1 MQKAQKKEK
10 LVIIDG
16 NSLAYRA
23 FFALPESIITSTGI
37 ITNSVYGFT
46 NMLIKLINEE
56 KPTMLAVAF
65 DSKKPTFRHELYKD
79 YKSNRERMPEDLANQ
94 FTLIENVLNVFSIPI
109 YQVDSYEADD
119 ILGTLALQAE
129 NKGIEVLIVTG
140 DKDTL
145 QLVSEN
151 IKVLFTI
158 KGISNVSIFSPDEVI
173 EKYGIDSKYI
183 PDYLGLVGDKIDNIP
198 GIVGIGK
205 KTATKLIKSFGSLE
219 KIFFKVDEIQNNK
232 IKLKLEKDH
241 EIAILSK
248 ELATI
253 DCNAPVEI
261 DVEKCKVK
269 KFEEKKVYELF
280 DYLEFKTLWEKL
292 KKLNLL
298 RKSTKEKDKLHCLV
312 GFIDDEKELSNLTEK
327 IREVKEIAIQFLVNN
342 NVCTGISIS
351 TKPDKSFYIHIDSI
365 KKEEN
370 FFKLLRSV
378 LTDSDIKK
386 IMHNAKNQLKILF
399 KKGITLQGLIFDSY
413 IASYLL
419 RPHLKEYE
427 LSEIIQ
433 KYLGYS
439 SYDFKREETVGQ
451 FGLIQ
456 DEIWIKKKAEVEG
469 RRTCALLVLK
479 TILETTLISQDME
492 KLFYEVEIPLIE
504 VLAKLELWGVKID
517 RNYLNN
523 LNRKYQ
529 DKIST
534 VTEKIYKLAS
544 QKFNINSPQQL
555 GKILFEKLK
564 LTPFKRTK
572 TGYATG
578 FTVLKSLEKK
588 HPIIKE
594 IIDYRELS
602 KLKSTYIDA
611 LPPLI
616 NKYDG
621 RIHTTFHQTGTVTG
635 RLSSSDPNLQNIP
648 IRTEL
653 GREIRKAFIADE
665 GRILLEVDYSQVELR
680 ILAHLSEDE
689 NLINAFKQDVDFH
702 RLTAS
707 QLFNVKMNEVTP
719 QYRRAAKA
727 INFGIIYGMTKFGL
741 ASRLNISEREAENYI
756 EQYFN
761 RYPRVREYI
770 DNIIEEARN
779 NGCVKTILNR
789 RRYIP
794 ELKSRNPKIRQL
806 GKRFAINAPIQGSAA
821 DIIKIAMINI
831 YKEILSKNYE
841 SRIVLQVHDELVLEI
856 PIVEKDNIIKLV
868 REKMEKAYPLKV
880 KLKVDMKTGNNW
892 YM

>member
-10 LVIIDG
+10 LIIIDG

-23 FFALPESIITSTGI
+23 FFALPESIITTTGT

-46 NMLIKLINEE
+46 NMLINLINDE

-65 DSKKPTFRHELYKD
+65 DSKEPTFRHEAYKD

-94 FTLIENVLNVFSIPI
+94 LDLIENVLNVFNIPI
-109 YQVDSYEADD
+109 YRVDGYEADD

-129 NKGIEVLIVTG
+129 NKGIKVLIVTG

-145 QLVSEN
+145 QLVSED

-158 KGISNVSIFSPDEVI
+158 KGISNVSIFGPDDVI
-173 EKYGIDSKYI
+173 KKYGIDSKYI
-183 PDYLGLVGDKIDNIP
+183 PDYFGLVGDKIDNIP
-198 GIVGIGK
+198 GIAGIGK
-205 KTATKLIKSFGSLE
+205 KTATKLINSFGSLE
-219 KIFFKVDEIQNNK
+219 KIFFEVDKIQNNK
-232 IKLKLEKDH
+232 IKSKLEKEH

-248 ELATI
+248 KLATI
-253 DCNAPVEI
+253 DCNAPVKI
-261 DVEKCKVK
+261 DIKKCKLN
-269 KFEEKKVYELF
+269 KFEEKKVYGLF
-280 DYLEFKTLWEKL
+280 DYLEFKTLWKKL
-292 KKLNLL
+292 KKLDLL
-298 RKSTKEKDKLHCLV
+298 KESTKEKDKLHCLIS
-312 GFIDDEKELSNLTEK
+312 FIDNEKKLTNLIEK
-327 IREVKEIAIQFLVNN
+327 IKQVKEIAIQFLCNN
-342 NVCTGISIS
+342 DLCTGISIS
-351 TKPDKSFYIHIDSI
+351 IKPDKSFYIHIDSI
-365 KKEEN
+365 KKEED
-370 FFKLLRSV
+370 FFKLLRSI
-378 LTDSDIKK
+378 LMDSDIKK
-386 IMHNAKNQLKILF
+386 IMHKAKNQLKILF

-413 IASYLL
+413 VASYLL
-419 RPHLKEYE
+419 RPHLKEHE

-433 KYLGYS
+433 KYLGYTAS
-439 SYDFKREETVGQ
+439 DFKREETIGHL
-451 FGLIQ
+451 GLIQ
-456 DEIWIKKKAEVEG
+456 DEIWIKKKAEIEG
-469 RRTCALLVLK
+469 RRTSALLVLK
-479 TILETTLISQDME
+479 NILETILISQDME
-492 KLFYEVEIPLIE
+492 KLFYEVEIPLID

-517 RNYLNN
+517 KNYLNN

-534 VTEKIYKLAS
+534 VTKKIYKLS
-544 QKFNINSPQQL
+544 GQKFNINSPQQL

-578 FTVLKSLEKK
+578 FSVLKSLEKR

-611 LPPLI
+611 LSPLI
-616 NKYDG
+616 NENNG

-665 GRILLEVDYSQVELR
+665 GCILLEADYSQVELR

-689 NLINAFKQDVDFH
+689 NLINAFKKDVDFH
-702 RLTAS
+702 KLTAS
-707 QLFNVKMNEVTP
+707 QLFNIKMNEVTP

-741 ASRLNISEREAENYI
+741 ASRLNISEGSAENYI

-761 RYPRVREYI
+761 RYPRVRDYI
-770 DNIIEEARN
+770 DNIIEEARK
-779 NGCVKTILNR
+779 NGYVKTILNR
-789 RRYIP
+789 RRYVP
-794 ELKSRNPKIRQL
+794 EIKSSNPKIRQV
-806 GKRFAINAPIQGSAA
+806 GERFAINAPIQGSAA

-831 YKEILSKNYE
+831 YKEILTKNYE
-841 SRIVLQVHDELVLEI
+841 SRIVLQVHDELVLEV
-856 PIVEKDNIIKLV
+856 PIDEKNYIIKLV